1 MPLSPP
7 MDSMH
12 VLTSIVV
19 AAAML
24 VAYLAATAARKL
36 KTLPPG
42 PPGWPIIGNLLDLPK
57 EFQWHKYKEWSEQ
70 YDSDIIHLKVFG
82 TSIIV
87 LSSLES
93 ISTLLEGRAS
103 IYSDRPKS
111 TMVNE
116 LCDLPAFSV
125 ILLRLTL
132 SRMGY
137 DRVFAFMPYGPLW
150 RSHRKAFHQEFQ
162 PQHASRHHPIEAKAT
177 HNLLR
182 HLLTNPQQWFEHA
195 RHEAGSAIMNIAYGL
210 EGHPENDHF
219 MQIAEEA
226 VSSIEKASIPGT
238 FLVDIIPLLK
248 YVPAW
253 APGAGFQRKAEA
265 WKTTLDDLAAGNAK
279 PSFVS
284 RSLAA
289 MDATGDL
296 KEQERIIRETAAVIY
311 AGICH
316 SARPRLMVPST
327 TGIFMMAALLHP
339 EVQAKAHAELDS
351 VLGKGHLPTFA
362 DQESLPY
369 VMAVVKETFRWET
382 VSPLAVPRQVRQDD
396 EYKGY
401 HIPKGS
407 IILQNSWAVFHD
419 ESVYPDHLAFKPE
432 RFLKDG
438 RLDPTVQDPDVV
450 SFGHGRRICPGKTM
464 GFDSVWLNVASILA
478 AFDIK
483 KVAKPDIHTVEPKL
497 VSLGIAW

>member
-1 MPLSPP
+1 

-70 YDSDIIHLKVFG
+70 YG
-82 TSIIV
+82 TF
-87 LSSLES
+87 
-93 ISTLLEGRAS
+93 
-103 IYSDRPKS
+103 K
-111 TMVNE
+111 
-116 LCDLPAFSV
+116 
-125 ILLRLTL
+125 
-132 SRMGY
+132 MGY
-137 DRVFAFMPYGPLW
+137 DRVFAFIPYGPLW

-253 APGAGFQRKAEA
+253 APGAGFQRQAEA
-265 WKTTLDDLAAGNAK
+265 WKTTLDDLVKLPYAALMEDTAAGNAK